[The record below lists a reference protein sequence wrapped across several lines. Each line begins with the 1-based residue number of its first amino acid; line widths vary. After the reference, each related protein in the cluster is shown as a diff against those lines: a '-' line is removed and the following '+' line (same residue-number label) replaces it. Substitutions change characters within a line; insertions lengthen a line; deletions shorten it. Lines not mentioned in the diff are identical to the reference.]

1 MDTLPTFEGW
11 NPSTSLPGSTR
22 SNTRCSSMCWGSGS
36 CTSMPWIL
44 GSPLRRSMTASSS
57 ASVACL
63 GSRMVS
69 WCRPASPQALP
80 FMRTYTWE
88 AGLSPTRTTASPG
101 ELPGDALQVRHA
113 LHVGLE
119 RLAPRAGAG
128 SRHRVCGLDDHADRR
143 AVRHVVVVR
152 RDAVDDDG
160 VLPVFRRHFDAELD
174 VRAVVLVRE
183 HLPDVVQQAAAFGQL
198 GVEPQLARHHPR
210 EPRHFLRVLQDVLSV

>member
-101 ELPGDALQVRHA
+101 VTPRALSRSSSDASSARISRAIAVPSMSLALLGNVHRPRFADHHHLDLPRI
-113 LHVGLE
+113 LHVLLDAAGDPLGQIGG
-119 RLAPRAGAG
+119 RA
-128 SRHRVCGLDDHADRR
+128 
-143 AVRHVVVVR
+143 
-152 RDAVDDDG
+152 
-160 VLPVFRRHFDAELD
+160 
-174 VRAVVLVRE
+174 
-183 HLPDVVQQAAAFGQL
+183 DVVQQAAAFGQL